1 MSERE
6 SEKKTRIRLKRRAP
20 LKKSAKGYL
29 TGFYKAVRDYLEPT
43 ALGATPTPR
52 SVYKV
57 LRDERPS
64 RKLLLNIFENCPQ
77 LLAHPSTADAVKK
90 LYTRFLSNG
99 GKIPERY
106 GKGSTIRA
114 ADCYLEED

>member
-1 MSERE
+1 MEKK
-6 SEKKTRIRLKRRAP
+6 SEKRTRIRLKRRAP
-20 LKKSAKGYL
+20 LKKSSKGYL
-29 TGFYKAVRDYLEPT
+29 TGFYKAVRDNLEPT
-43 ALGATPTPR
+43 SQGRTPTPR

-77 LLAHPSTADAVKK
+77 LLAHPSTAEAVKK
-90 LYTRFLSNG
+90 LYTRYLSNG
-99 GKIPERY
+99 HRIPERY

-114 ADCYLEED
+114 ADCYQEDN